1 MNLFLFENE
10 ETYKQPSENSIKNRL
25 MKDTKIINPSDN
37 SKVFELKKKH
47 KQKQNELMAGNKKL
61 LAIIGHDL
69 KNQMSTII
77 SFLSLLKEEVFD
89 FDKSKIKQ
97 YITISLQAADNTFFM
112 LDNLLEWANSKN
124 ISKSYQPEYFV
135 FNEILVSEIK
145 NIKLFASQKHVDIN
159 STVSKAD
166 KIYADKNMV
175 KSILRNLMN
184 NAIKYSFEHGYIDLM
199 SKKENGFLEVTIK
212 DYGVG
217 IDENL
222 VETLSSSK
230 NSISSLGTNG
240 EAGTGFGLMLCKE
253 FIGLHMGKMWITTN
267 MNQGSE
273 VKFTLPLSP
282 L

>member
-1 MNLFLFENE
+1 MKEKN
-10 ETYKQPSENSIKNRL
+10 TIAASE
-25 MKDTKIINPSDN
+25 N
-37 SKVFELKKKH
+37 SKVFQLKKNH
-47 KQKQNELMAGNKKL
+47 QQKQNELIAGNKKL

-77 SFLSLLKEEVFD
+77 SFLSLLKEEVLD
-89 FDKSKIKQ
+89 LDKSTIKQ
-97 YITISLQAADNTFFM
+97 YITFSLQAADNTFFM

-135 FNEILVSEIK
+135 FNEILANEIK
-145 NIKLFASQKHVDIN
+145 NVKLFASQKHVGII
-159 STVSKAD
+159 STVSEAD

-184 NAIKYSFEHGYIDLM
+184 NAIKYSFEHGDIDIM
-199 SKKENGFLEVTIK
+199 SKREHGFLEVTIK

-217 IDENL
+217 IDEKL
-222 VETLSSSK
+222 VNTLSSSK

-253 FIGLHMGKMWITTN
+253 FIGLHMGKMGIATH

-273 VKFTLPLSP
+273 IKFTLPLSP
-282 L
+282 H